1 MEVYRKED
9 LKGQSPRRGAR
20 ATHARHLLGDRTT
33 LASLLAGLFVSESA
47 VVAHHSTEGFS
58 EDVLVVVR
66 YSNSRRDLAAPF
78 LVATYSPAAAACRL
92 LRAVAFCHTRHAKTG
107 PAATRRTA
115 TY

>member
-33 LASLLAGLFVSESA
+33 LASLLAGLFVSESS
-47 VVAHHSTEGFS
+47 VVAPCTEGFS

-66 YSNSRRDLAAPF
+66 Y
-78 LVATYSPAAAACRL
+78 
-92 LRAVAFCHTRHAKTG
+92 
-107 PAATRRTA
+107 RTVIPVE
-115 TY
+115 T